1 MKKLLLLL
9 SIASTVVGLS
19 ACSNSAEQ
27 SGNASADSSAVAAG
41 GNTFGAKID
50 ENGVISMDSLI
61 AMVAAGQTDISG
73 VKVKGKV
80 NEVCQAKGCWM
91 NLDKGDG
98 SGMRVTFKD
107 YAFFVPKD
115 CGGKTAIV
123 LGHAY
128 MDTTAVEDLR
138 HYAEDEGKSKEEI
151 EKITAPLVELAFE
164 AEGVIIQ

>member
-1 MKKLLLLL
+1 MKKLLLLIT
-9 SIASTVVGLS
+9 IASAAVALS
-19 ACSNSAEQ
+19 ACSNSSEQ
-27 SGNASADSSAVAAG
+27 SANNTSDSTSVAAG

-50 ENGVISMDSLI
+50 ESGAITMDSLL
-61 AMVAAGQTDISG
+61 AMVAAGQTDITG

-107 YAFFVPKD
+107 YGFFVPKD
-115 CGGKTAIV
+115 CGGKTAVI

-151 EKITAPLVELAFE
+151 AKITEPLVELAFE

>member
-1 MKKLLLLL
+1 MKKILLLL

-50 ENGVISMDSLI
+50 ENGAISMDSLL

-73 VKVKGKV
+73 VKVSGKV

-91 NLDKGDG
+91 NMDKGDG

-107 YAFFVPKD
+107 YGFFVPKD

-138 HYAEDEGKSKEEI
+138 HYAEDEGQSKEQI
-151 EKITAPLVELAFE
+151 AKITEPKVELAFE
-164 AEGVIIQ
+164 AEGVIIK